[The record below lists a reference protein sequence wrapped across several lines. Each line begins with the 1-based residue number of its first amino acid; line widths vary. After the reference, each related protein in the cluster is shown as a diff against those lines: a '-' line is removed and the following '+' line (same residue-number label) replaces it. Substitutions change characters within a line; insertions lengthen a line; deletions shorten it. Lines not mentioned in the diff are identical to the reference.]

1 MFLISEM
8 QGCPKNQNFRPPWP
22 IPTVVVILGLLSN
35 CMAIGAFLAFSVCNF
50 FFGTPCIYCIVVYE
64 SIGNSVRFLHLIML
78 VEAAEGLRRRSLV
91 VSLGSRNE
99 RLVFFKNMQSSL
111 CPTWGGVWQWVWA
124 PDQQGHICYWRQRP
138 TILVASWRL
147 KTSLFPH
154 CFSIFL
160 FVWEFN
166 TLVAVK

>member
-78 VEAAEGLRRRSLV
+78 DEAAEGLRRRNLV
-91 VSLGSRNE
+91 VR
-99 RLVFFKNMQSSL
+99 FFSSKICRRHCAL
-111 CPTWGGVWQWVWA
+111 REEESWA

>member
-78 VEAAEGLRRRSLV
+78 DEAAEGLRRRSLV

-99 RLVFFKNMQSSL
+99 RFFFFKNMQTSL
-111 CPTWGGVWQWVWA
+111 CPTWGGVLGSGSTRSHLLLEA
-124 PDQQGHICYWRQRP
+124 EANYPCR
-138 TILVASWRL
+138 ILTAQNFIISALLLNIPLRL
-147 KTSLFPH
+147 R
-154 CFSIFL
+154 I
-160 FVWEFN
+160 
-166 TLVAVK
+166 